1 MGAVRG
7 WGRMDLSARRLG
19 ACAILSGPNSNTP
32 GVASYGPPRP
42 CGDVRAKGLCPAAHA
57 KRAPSGIFARQDLAR
72 PESAL
77 ADCGLAHEW
86 ARPVSLCTG
95 KREVGR

>member
-42 CGDVRAKGLCPAAHA
+42 CHARFRA
-57 KRAPSGIFARQDLAR
+57 RT
-72 PESAL
+72 
-77 ADCGLAHEW
+77 
-86 ARPVSLCTG
+86 VSLCTG